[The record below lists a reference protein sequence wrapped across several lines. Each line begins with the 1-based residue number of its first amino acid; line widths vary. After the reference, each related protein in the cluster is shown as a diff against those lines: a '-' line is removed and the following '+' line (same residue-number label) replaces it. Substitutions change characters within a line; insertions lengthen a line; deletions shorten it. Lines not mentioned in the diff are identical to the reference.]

1 MKNRLYK
8 FLAIIMLSIFVSA
21 CGNKESHKEDNG
33 NSHNEEQNTE
43 ENDDHSEG
51 EEVMLSQQQFEAL
64 KMKIDTIAS
73 RNMSGYVEANGTL
86 EVPPQNEAA
95 ITSVIGANVVSIEV
109 IEGVK

>member
-43 ENDDHSEG
+43 ENDDHSED
-51 EEVMLSQQQFEAL
+51 EEVMLSQQQGEKNSSRSSYASTHT
-64 KMKIDTIAS
+64 KS
-73 RNMSGYVEANGTL
+73 RNMFYF
-86 EVPPQNEAA
+86 
-95 ITSVIGANVVSIEV
+95 I
-109 IEGVK
+109 